1 MIRSSTVVRPTF
13 AHIDLEVL
21 KANYR
26 SVREFVACRADGSRD
41 PRPPGIIAVIK
52 ANAYG
57 HGSVA
62 VARALEQAGA
72 TMLACADIE
81 EGVSLREAGIRA
93 PVLVF
98 GALGIS
104 DLNGVFEHGL
114 IPTVSSP
121 SAARALQVAA
131 ANRATRLR
139 CHLKIDTGMNRFGFR
154 YDNLAT
160 TLPDV
165 LASPNLVFDEVYTH
179 FATADQ
185 PSHVLFDEQRRRFD
199 AALTTLAELG
209 VRARRRHAANSAA
222 LLRDRHSWFEA
233 VRPGLLLYGV
243 VPRPL
248 TAPPTLP
255 VGPVM
260 SLRSRIVAVKGMR
273 PGDTVGYGA
282 RFTAGRP
289 TRVAI
294 VPAGH
299 ADGLDVRLS
308 GSGSVLV
315 RGRRVPIIGSVCM
328 DSITVD
334 VTELDVSPGDEV
346 VMLGAQGDDRID
358 VSEMAEWIGTVPHE
372 ILCRTGSR
380 IERVYTSSGS
390 TPTPP

>member
-1 MIRSSTVVRPTF
+1 
-13 AHIDLEVL
+13 
-21 KANYR
+21 
-26 SVREFVACRADGSRD
+26 
-41 PRPPGIIAVIK
+41 
-52 ANAYG
+52 
-57 HGSVA
+57 
-62 VARALEQAGA
+62 
-72 TMLACADIE
+72 
-81 EGVSLREAGIRA
+81 
-93 PVLVF
+93 
-98 GALGIS
+98 
-104 DLNGVFEHGL
+104 
-114 IPTVSSP
+114 
-121 SAARALQVAA
+121 
-131 ANRATRLR
+131 
-139 CHLKIDTGMNRFGFR
+139 
-154 YDNLAT
+154 
-160 TLPDV
+160 
-165 LASPNLVFDEVYTH
+165 
-179 FATADQ
+179 
-185 PSHVLFDEQRRRFD
+185 
-199 AALTTLAELG
+199 
-209 VRARRRHAANSAA
+209 
-222 LLRDRHSWFEA
+222 
-233 VRPGLLLYGV
+233 
-243 VPRPL
+243 
-248 TAPPTLP
+248 
-255 VGPVM
+255 M

>member
-1 MIRSSTVVRPTF
+1 MTARR
-13 AHIDLEVL
+13 
-21 KANYR
+21 R
-26 SVREFVACRADGSRD
+26 RRASGR
-41 PRPPGIIAVIK
+41 R
-52 ANAYG
+52 
-57 HGSVA
+57 
-62 VARALEQAGA
+62 R
-72 TMLACADIE
+72 
-81 EGVSLREAGIRA
+81 
-93 PVLVF
+93 
-98 GALGIS
+98 
-104 DLNGVFEHGL
+104 
-114 IPTVSSP
+114 SP
-121 SAARALQVAA
+121 SAVVASACRLGIERLYPEQEHVIADALGG
-131 ANRATRLR
+131 R
-139 CHLKIDTGMNRFGFR
+139 
-154 YDNLAT
+154 
-160 TLPDV
+160 DV
-165 LASPNLVFDEVYTH
+165 LMVLPTGFGKSACYQIPSMVLAKPVVLISPLL
-179 FATADQ
+179 ALLRDQ
-185 PSHVLFDEQRRRFD
+185 EQKLLERDIPCVRLD
-199 AALTTLAELG
+199 GTLG